1 MVPLPRGAVVRI
13 GRQFNGGFS
22 ESSLDRGGQAY
33 AAKAV
38 LHMCWPPVNGDE
50 EPLTPM
56 KLHWVKDHDEKY
68 SAESGN
74 RTYIVALFNV
84 GAYDG
89 DPTLTM
95 YDDRYWS
102 TCWSLTTLA
111 GTVTRNPVRLFN
123 NLSSALFAAQVAEDN
138 ARDHQRRHSDMDD
151 RPGRHR
157 QELDGDLTATITG
170 RDGKSYTY
178 RTRLH
183 SRR

>member
-1 MVPLPRGAVVRI
+1 
-13 GRQFNGGFS
+13 
-22 ESSLDRGGQAY
+22 
-33 AAKAV
+33 
-38 LHMCWPPVNGDE
+38 
-50 EPLTPM
+50 M

-95 YDDRYWS
+95 YDDRYRS